1 MAEPDKSPAG
11 ALLGA
16 LLGLALADAAHA
28 ADRPAFKLVRSD
40 EDYGYLAKV
49 PEKTGLDALRYIPVG
64 DQGYLTLGG
73 EARLRVDSVDAPRFG
88 LGGEQ
93 ADTFALTRFLLSADL
108 HLNPA
113 VRVYGEL
120 GVHRDIGKKDPPS
133 ATDRDGLD
141 AQVLFVDLKPA
152 EGWRVRFGRQELS
165 FNSTQRFIAVREAP
179 NIRQSFDGL
188 RVTREAGPLKL
199 DAFYLE
205 PVLIQPGAFND
216 TRNRTQRFYG
226 LYGQTRLSPRASLD
240 LYVLELDRDGV
251 KFGAVTGDERRTS
264 LGARL
269 AGTRGAF
276 DYEVEGMVQ
285 GGRFAGRTIRAW
297 GGSAGGGYTLA
308 ARWKPR
314 LGLRFDAGSGDRDPN
329 DGRLETFNPLF
340 PKGAYFNETSLT
352 SWSNLVALRPSL
364 GLAPRKDLA
373 LEASWLI
380 RRRQTGADAIYLQP
394 YAALAPV
401 GTNHAKAVGDAVQ
414 LDATWQAT
422 RNLKLQGQLVHQ
434 SAGEAVRRLGGHAV
448 DLAVLFVQVRF

>member
-1 MAEPDKSPAG
+1 MADLRKGLAG
-11 ALLGA
+11 ALV
-16 LLGLALADAAHA
+16 GLAMAGAAHA
-28 ADRPAFKLVRSD
+28 AEAPPFKLIRSD

-49 PEKTGLDALRYIPVG
+49 PDKTGLDALRYIPIG
-64 DQGYLTLGG
+64 DAGYLSLGG
-73 EARLRVDSVDAPRFG
+73 EARLRVDSIDAPRFG

-108 HLNPA
+108 HLGDA

-133 ATDRDGLD
+133 STDRDGLD

-152 EGWRVRFGRQELS
+152 DGWRVRLGRQELS
-165 FNSTQRFIAVREAP
+165 FNAAQRFIAVREAP
-179 NIRQSFDGL
+179 NIRQSFDGA
-188 RVTREAGPLKL
+188 RITREAGPLKL

-205 PVLIQPGAFND
+205 PVLIQQGAFND
-216 TRNRTQRFYG
+216 TRNRAQRFYG
-226 LYGQTRLSPRASLD
+226 LYGQARLSPHASLD

-269 AGTRGAF
+269 AGTHGPF
-276 DYEVEGMVQ
+276 DYDTEAMAQ

-297 GGSAGGGYTLA
+297 GGSVAGGYTLA
-308 ARWKPR
+308 APWRPR
-314 LGLRFDAGSGDRDPN
+314 LGLRLDVGSGDRNPN

-340 PKGAYFNETSLT
+340 PKGAYFSETSLT

-364 GLAPRKDLA
+364 GLSPRKDLT
-373 LEASWLI
+373 LEASYMI
-380 RRRQTGADAIYLQP
+380 RRRETGEDAIYLQP
-394 YAALAPV
+394 SAALAPV
-401 GTNHAKAVGDAVQ
+401 GNDHAKAVGDAAV

-422 RNLKLQGQLVHQ
+422 RNLKIQGQLAHQ

-448 DLAVLFVQVRF
+448 DLAVLFVQLRF

>member
-1 MAEPDKSPAG
+1 MTELTKGLAG
-11 ALLGA
+11 ALLGLTVA
-16 LLGLALADAAHA
+16 GAVHA

-40 EDYGYLAKV
+40 EDYGYLAKALD
-49 PEKTGLDALRYIPVG
+49 KTGLDALRHIPIG
-64 DQGYLTLGG
+64 QEGYLSLGG
-73 EARLRVDSVDAPRFG
+73 EARLRVDSIDAPRFG
-88 LGGEQ
+88 LNGEQ

-108 HLNPA
+108 HLDPA
-113 VRVYGEL
+113 VRIYGEL
-120 GVHRDIGKKDPPS
+120 GLHRDIGKKDPPS
-133 ATDRDGLD
+133 PTDRDGLD
-141 AQVLFVDLKPA
+141 VQVLFVDLKPA
-152 EGWRVRFGRQELS
+152 DGWRVRLGRQELS
-165 FNSTQRFIAVREAP
+165 FNATQRFVSVREGP
-179 NIRQSFDGL
+179 NIRQSFDGA

-205 PVLIQPGAFND
+205 PVLIQAGAFND
-216 TRNRTQRFYG
+216 TRNRAQRFYG
-226 LYGQTRLSPRASLD
+226 LYSQMRLSRRDGLD
-240 LYVLELDRDGV
+240 LYALELDRDGV
-251 KFGAVTGDERRTS
+251 KFGVATGDERRTS

-269 AGTRGAF
+269 AGTRGPF
-276 DYEVEGMVQ
+276 DYEVEAMVQ

-308 ARWKPR
+308 APWRPR
-314 LGLRFDAGSGDRDPN
+314 LGLRLDVGSGDHNPK

-373 LEASWLI
+373 LEASYMI
-380 RRRQTGADAIYLQP
+380 RRRQTGDDAIYLQP
-394 YAALAPV
+394 SAALAPV
-401 GTNHAKAVGDAVQ
+401 GTDHATVVGDAAV

-448 DLAVLFVQVRF
+448 DLGVIFVQVRF